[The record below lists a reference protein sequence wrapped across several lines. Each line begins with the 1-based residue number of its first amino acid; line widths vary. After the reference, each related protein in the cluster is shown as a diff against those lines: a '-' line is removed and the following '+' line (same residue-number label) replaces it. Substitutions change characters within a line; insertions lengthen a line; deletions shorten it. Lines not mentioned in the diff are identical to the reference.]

1 MSVRWEAVKAAR
13 PPAWP
18 CSSAPPPDPSVHADA
33 DAAGP
38 AASSDFLL
46 PGVRGPHC
54 CRLPRPATCRPP
66 RRTRTWERAAR
77 SLLSCVASARGRV
90 FVCVGALLRCAALC
104 SLRGAGAGGLLCWG
118 DWDSGREGGR
128 SQSMLPV
135 RRQRSTT
142 GRLRPSPP
150 PRRPGRLHVRHV
162 YVPGSYS
169 NRNHLFPSI
178 SDDTVEKV
186 AAFLHPPG

>member
-90 FVCVGALLRCAALC
+90 CGRFASLCCSLFPPRRWCWWVALL
-104 SLRGAGAGGLLCWG
+104 GGLGLG
-118 DWDSGREGGR
+118 EGGR
-128 SQSMLPV
+128 SESVNAPCTAPTFHH
-135 RRQRSTT
+135 RSSPAVAAAATT
-142 GRLRPSPP
+142 RTVARTTRLRT
-150 PRRPGRLHVRHV
+150 RQL
-162 YVPGSYS
+162 
-169 NRNHLFPSI
+169 L
-178 SDDTVEKV
+178 
-186 AAFLHPPG
+186 